1 MTDTLYLPQTERSPL
16 VELDVDN
23 HRLRIEGESYPEDA
37 AAFFG
42 PVLAALD
49 AYLAES
55 EQRPPASPIVMDV
68 RLLYFNSSSAKALM
82 NVFQRLES
90 TAQVGVGIDVNWHYH
105 PDDETMKEFGED
117 FSEDFEA
124 ARFNLVVSETDL
136 A

>member
-1 MTDTLYLPQTERSPL
+1 MDRLYLPQTERSPL
-16 VELDVDN
+16 VELNVEG

-42 PVLAALD
+42 PIFAELD
-49 AYLAES
+49 AYLA
-55 EQRPPASPIVMDV
+55 RCRKNPPDSSIVMDV

-90 TAQVGVGIDVNWHYH
+90 TARAGVAIAVNWHYH
-105 PDDETMKEFGED
+105 PDDETMMEFGED
-117 FSEDFEA
+117 FSEDFESV
-124 ARFNLVVSETDL
+124 RFSLCASETEL

>member
-1 MTDTLYLPQTERSPL
+1 MDRLYLPRTDRSPL
-16 VELDVDN
+16 VELDVDS

-42 PVLAALD
+42 PILAWLD
-49 AYLAES
+49 AYLG
-55 EQRPPASPIVMDV
+55 QCRPTPPDSPIVMDV

-90 TAQVGVGIDVNWHYH
+90 TARAGVEIDVNWHYH
-105 PDDETMKEFGED
+105 LDDETMMEFGED
-117 FSEDFEA
+117 FSEDFESV
-124 ARFNLVVSETDL
+124 RFNLCASETEL